1 MRSKTIISR
10 RDFLSKSAKAAAIGA
25 LTLGSVKLDK
35 VFSATKN
42 NDKETSIQK
51 TINISD
57 YPSLQKVGGYT
68 MITGTVIVIRTS
80 KNKFT
85 ALSTICTHKKCDVEY
100 TGSKF
105 ECPCHGSEYNKFGKV
120 LNGPAKKNLKKYS
133 TSFDEESGV
142 LTINM

>member
-68 MITGTVIVIRTS
+68 MITSTVIVIRTS

-85 ALSTICTHKKCDVEY
+85 ALK
-100 TGSKF
+100 
-105 ECPCHGSEYNKFGKV
+105 YNLHSQEV
-120 LNGPAKKNLKKYS
+120 
-133 TSFDEESGV
+133 
-142 LTINM
+142 